1 SSFMGNS
8 LEVSDDYGFTKNQI
22 YSSFDTQFTAVDTDP
37 TNSNIAWVA
46 TFNGNN
52 ATVVKI
58 DFTEIFNPQTT
69 YITLPFDLDWVYGL
83 KINDN
88 NPDEVL
94 LTVGNQL
101 FKTINGGTSWT
112 EIIN

>member
-1 SSFMGNS
+1 
-8 LEVSDDYGFTKNQI
+8 
-22 YSSFDTQFTAVDTDP
+22 QFTAVDTDP

-112 EIIN
+112 EIINGLEDLALPNIALSLVQNPLNPNQYTM